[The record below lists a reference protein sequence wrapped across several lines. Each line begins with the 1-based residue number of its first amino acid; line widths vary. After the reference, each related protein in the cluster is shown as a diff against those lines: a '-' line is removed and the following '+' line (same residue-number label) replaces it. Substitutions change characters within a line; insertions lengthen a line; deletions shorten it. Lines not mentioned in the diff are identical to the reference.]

1 MTYAQLSRPID
12 WFFLGEERELAIK
25 ALGSYC
31 KGRMSGPPEGPRF
44 SGAYFDQLADP
55 DHPDRFMPTDLV
67 AVTMLSVEVP
77 AHAAIWILDAG
88 QQELSQLLQ
97 EVGPDRDI
105 WEATDEE
112 LADGSPAHRLWRVL
126 QGLPGVGVV
135 TAGKLLAAKR
145 PSLIPIWDS
154 HVAAALGPPRGHF
167 WLAMRDSLRSST
179 ALWLRSQQKLKWICP
194 CCESLTSSCGCDS
207 TATAPTPT
215 FVIRGPRPRP
225 PATSRRLRG
234 VWVLPASRARKPRTK
249 ITWPAPR
256 HGSGPTDR
264 VPSR

>member
-31 KGRMSGPPEGPRF
+31 KGRMGGPPEGPRF

-154 HVAAALGPPRGHF
+154 HVAAALGPPKGHF
-167 WLAMRDSLRSST
+167 WLAMRDSLRPST
-179 ALWLRSQQKLKWICP
+179 ALVADVAAEAEVDLPLLRIVDIVVWMRQHGYRSDPDL
-194 CCESLTSSCGCDS
+194 CDS
-207 TATAPTPT
+207 WSPPT
-215 FVIRGPRPRP
+215 
-225 PATSRRLRG
+225 
-234 VWVLPASRARKPRTK
+234 
-249 ITWPAPR
+249 R
-256 HGSGPTDR
+256 HQ
-264 VPSR
+264 